1 VAKNT
6 FWEWEDAIFEA
17 CDMFYRLCNEKQGTV
32 HVDLHTRKLT
42 FSPTVCPT
50 IQGITVGLGMG
61 SSDVLLQNVD
71 KVLIPA
77 ERAWATERNLIAE
90 TVAAKRAILDA
101 FGMAKDSRELCTEIE
116 LRLEVG
122 NRVYVK
128 AMKSVQQR
136 AWALRA
142 IDYKVALNRG
152 SSEVICTVT
161 AIADV
166 GDISA

>member
-1 VAKNT
+1 
-6 FWEWEDAIFEA
+6 
-17 CDMFYRLCNEKQGTV
+17 
-32 HVDLHTRKLT
+32 
-42 FSPTVCPT
+42 VCPA

-61 SSDVLLQNVD
+61 SALLPRSADNA
-71 KVLIPA
+71 LTPG
-77 ERAWATERNLIAE
+77 ERAWAAERNLIAE

-101 FGMAKDSRELCTEIE
+101 LGMDKESSELWTEIE
-116 LRLEVG
+116 VRLDVG

-142 IDYKVALNRG
+142 IDYKIAFSRG
-152 SSEVICTVT
+152 ASEVISTAT

-166 GDISA
+166 SDISA